1 VGIAALMSICP
12 AAGATTSEVPA
23 PAIRVAPV
31 TPRVVDGRFV
41 SVVELDGG
49 AFTVRP
55 SPGRLRPTSDASKI
69 ETQVWATGQI
79 MGYRPQAFGF
89 GLVTIRARRA
99 GIPRV
104 RDLPAWVAL
113 ATDAGT
119 HFSCP
124 MMRVSPGRSL
134 APPEPALAS
143 PGEAA
148 VIIGSATR
156 APALVYEARSDPCGT
171 VIPATL
177 TEALERLSIPWTAA
191 GPVTDHVLPVRAIL
205 PECGSLAGIASGG
218 SATAM
223 TVTLYAVVP
232 EAPSARSCA
241 PAHVIDEAVVLG
253 PVGDPGAPPPLVGP
267 DTQILHGTTGPVPV
281 VASSSW
287 NHQSTLSAR
296 SGDGDARPSGW
307 EQVADQMTS
316 EPDVVVLGPAA
327 TGQPLGSALGSCALD
342 PAKDPVTVVVAGAKL
357 KFIVGDVT
365 ALYAPV

>member
-1 VGIAALMSICP
+1 MWGPAAAVVAGTTALMSFCP
-12 AAGATTSEVPA
+12 TAGATASDVPA

-49 AFTVRP
+49 ALTVRP
-55 SPGRLRPTSDASKI
+55 SPGRLRPTGDAAKI

-104 RDLPAWVAL
+104 RNLPAWVGV

-119 HFSCP
+119 SFSCP
-124 MMRVSPGRSL
+124 MMRVSPGPTL
-134 APPEPALAS
+134 ASPEPALRS

-148 VIIGSATR
+148 VVIGSATG

-171 VIPATL
+171 IAPATL
-177 TEALERLSIPWTAA
+177 TEALERLSIPWTATGA
-191 GPVTDHVLPVRAIL
+191 VTDQGLSVRAIL

-218 SATAM
+218 SASAM
-223 TVTLYAVVP
+223 TVTVYAVVP
-232 EAPSARSCA
+232 EATSPRSCA
-241 PAHVIDEAVVLG
+241 PAHVIDETVALG
-253 PVGDPGAPPPLVGP
+253 PIGDPDAPPPLVGP

-281 VASSSW
+281 VS
-287 NHQSTLSAR
+287 
-296 SGDGDARPSGW
+296 
-307 EQVADQMTS
+307 
-316 EPDVVVLGPAA
+316 
-327 TGQPLGSALGSCALD
+327 LD
-342 PAKDPVTVVVAGAKL
+342 PPLPPIAPLAG
-357 KFIVGDVT
+357 G
-365 ALYAPV
+365 